1 MNVWHENLW
10 DAPLAGSEGS
20 PLMLVSIEVEP
31 RSLEALLE
39 TLARLDFP
47 VNPEIY
53 HDAAV
58 VSVRDDGAR
67 TTRPATL
74 VEFPAYQPQLENVRT
89 ALRMNGFDPENAVA
103 LPMLS
108 ALRGGEVS
116 ELAPRSPGCVR
127 SFRVRLRALAI
138 AG

>member
-1 MNVWHENLW
+1 MNVRHENLC

-31 RSLEALLE
+31 RGLEALLE

-74 VEFPAYQPQLENVRT
+74 VEFPAYQPQLENVRC
-89 ALRMNGFDPENAVA
+89 ALRVNGFDPESALA

-116 ELAPRSPGCVR
+116 EIAPRSPGCVR
-127 SFRVRLRALAI
+127 NFRVRRRTLAI

>member
-1 MNVWHENLW
+1 MSVWHEKQFA
-10 DAPLAGSEGS
+10 DPLAGSEGS
-20 PLMLVSIEVEP
+20 PLMLVSVEVEP
-31 RSLEALLE
+31 RGLEALLE

-58 VSVRDDGAR
+58 VSVREDGAR
-67 TTRPATL
+67 TMRPATL
-74 VEFPAYQPQLENVRT
+74 VEFPAYQPQLERVRG
-89 ALRMNGFDPENAVA
+89 ALRTNGFDPESAVA

-108 ALRGGEVS
+108 ALRAGEAS
-116 ELAPRSPGCVR
+116 EVTPSSPGCVR
-127 SFRVRLRALAI
+127 SFRVRRRAVAA

>member
-1 MNVWHENLW
+1 MSVWHENPW
-10 DAPLAGSEGS
+10 GAPLAGSEGS
-20 PLMLVSIEVEP
+20 LLMLVSVEVEP
-31 RSLEALLE
+31 RRLEALLE

-58 VSVRDDGAR
+58 VSVREDGTR

-74 VEFPAYQPQLENVRT
+74 VEFPAYQPQLEHVRG
-89 ALRMNGFDPENAVA
+89 ALRMNGFDPERAVA

-108 ALRGGEVS
+108 ALRAGEVS
-116 ELAPRSPGCVR
+116 EVAPSSPGCVG
-127 SFRVRLRALAI
+127 SFRVRRRALTA